1 MKQTVS
7 VDRLQPGVFISL
19 SEMGWLDHPF
29 LLNRFRIADQEQIKV
44 LRRLGLKEVEWDPA
58 RSTAQPLPDTWT
70 DCCEGKKQREKKND

>member
-58 RSTAQPLPDTWT
+58 RSNAQPLPEATAVVA
-70 DCCEGKKQREKKND
+70 